1 MSEHETPGTPGDQ
14 PGDDPTLSRA
24 LRERLGRYPA
34 STRLRSA
41 VREAIESPAG
51 ARSRGGTGW
60 LVPAATAL
68 ATALVMVGWLAGT
81 LPTSVGGDPLRDLT
95 RAVITEHARTL
106 SWSPTQHDV
115 IPAALPR
122 AMDESGV
129 TLNWV
134 FAGDSELQ
142 LVNAHPTYVE
152 SHRGL
157 SLVYQDA
164 QGHAVTYVIFPGA
177 ATVAMP
183 EAERV
188 RIGQWR
194 PVIRK
199 ENGFSL
205 IMWKQQGLFC
215 VLVADLVSDDDLARL
230 KQHFVKV
237 RSATDLAYSRQ

>member
-1 MSEHETPGTPGDQ
+1 MTEHGTSGPGGQP
-14 PGDDPTLSRA
+14 PGDDPALGRA

-34 STRLRSA
+34 PPRVRTA
-41 VREAIESPAG
+41 VRQALEPAP
-51 ARSRGGTGW
+51 ASRWGFPW
-60 LVPAATAL
+60 LVPAMSALVTAL
-68 ATALVMVGWLAGT
+68 IMVGWLAGH
-81 LPTSVGGDPLRDLT
+81 LPTSLGGDPLRDLT

-106 SWSPTQHDV
+106 SWTQTRPDV
-115 IPAALPR
+115 VPAALPH

-152 SHRGL
+152 SHRGI
-157 SLVYQDA
+157 SLAYQDA

-177 ATVAMP
+177 ATVALP

-188 RIGQWR
+188 KIATWR

-230 KQHFVKV
+230 KEHFVKV

>member
-1 MSEHETPGTPGDQ
+1 MSAETRGPGSEA
-14 PGDDPTLSRA
+14 DDTALGRA

-34 STRLRSA
+34 SPRLRASLRQTLA
-41 VREAIESPAG
+41 PEPVPA
-51 ARSRGGTGW
+51 RWRGW
-60 LVPAATAL
+60 LVPAMSAL
-68 ATALVMVGWLAGT
+68 ATALVMVGWLAGS
-81 LPTSVGGDPLRDLT
+81 LPTSVGGDALRDLT

-106 SWSPTQHDV
+106 SWSRTEGDV
-115 IPAALPR
+115 ILAALPR

-129 TLNWV
+129 TLNLV
-134 FAGDSELQ
+134 FAGDSDLQ

-152 SHRGL
+152 SHRGI
-157 SLVYQDA
+157 SLAYQDA

-177 ATVAMP
+177 ATVALP

-188 RIGQWR
+188 KISTWR

-205 IMWKQQGLFC
+205 IVWKQQGLFC

-230 KQHFVKV
+230 KDYFVKV
-237 RSATDLAYSRQ
+237 RSATDLVYAVQQ

>member
-1 MSEHETPGTPGDQ
+1 VSEHETPGTPGDQ

-51 ARSRGGTGW
+51 A
-60 LVPAATAL
+60 PAL

>member
-1 MSEHETPGTPGDQ
+1 VSAETRGPGHEPGEDAALG
-14 PGDDPTLSRA
+14 RA

-34 STRLRSA
+34 STRLRTALRQSLA
-41 VREAIESPAG
+41 PAPAP
-51 ARSRGGTGW
+51 ARWGGW
-60 LVPAATAL
+60 LVPAMSAL
-68 ATALVMVGWLAGT
+68 ATALVMVGWFAGT
-81 LPTSVGGDPLRDLT
+81 LPTSIGGDALRDLT

-106 SWSPTQHDV
+106 SWTRSEGDV
-115 IPAALPR
+115 IPTALPR

-129 TLNWV
+129 TLNLV
-134 FAGDSELQ
+134 FAGDSDLQ

-152 SHRGL
+152 SHRGI
-157 SLVYQDA
+157 SLAYQDA

-177 ATVAMP
+177 VTVALP

-188 RIGQWR
+188 KISTWR

-230 KQHFVKV
+230 KEYFVKV
-237 RSATDLAYSRQ
+237 RSATDLAYARQ

>member
-1 MSEHETPGTPGDQ
+1 VSEHETGGPPA
-14 PGDDPTLSRA
+14 DDAALSRA

-34 STRLRSA
+34 SARVRAA
-41 VREAIESPAG
+41 VRQAIE
-51 ARSRGGTGW
+51 
-60 LVPAATAL
+60 PAAAPRWGAGWAAPAMAAL
-68 ATALVMVGWLAGT
+68 ATAMVMVGWLAGT
-81 LPTSVGGDPLRDLT
+81 LPTSIAGDSLRDLS

-106 SWSPTQHDV
+106 AWTQTRPDV
-115 IPAALPR
+115 IPAALPQ

-134 FAGDSELQ
+134 FAGDNELQ

-157 SLVYQDA
+157 SLAYQDA

-177 ATVAMP
+177 ATVALP

-188 RIGQWR
+188 KIATWR

-215 VLVADLVSDDDLARL
+215 ALVADLVSDDDLARL

-237 RSATDLAYSRQ
+237 RSATDLSYSRQ

>member
-1 MSEHETPGTPGDQ
+1 VSEHDPGGGLANQ
-14 PGDDPTLSRA
+14 PGDDPALSRA
-24 LRERLGRYPA
+24 LRERLGRYAA
-34 STRLRSA
+34 SPRLRAA
-41 VREAIESPAG
+41 VRESLEPPPSP
-51 ARSRGGTGW
+51 RRWSGW
-60 LVPAATAL
+60 LAPALTAA
-68 ATALVMVGWLAGT
+68 ATALVMVGWMAGT
-81 LPTSVGGDPLRDLT
+81 LPTSAGGDPLRDLA

-106 SWSPTQHDV
+106 SWSPAEPNV

-134 FAGDSELQ
+134 FAGDNELQ
-142 LVNAHPTYVE
+142 LINAHPTYVE

-188 RIGQWR
+188 RIEQWR

-230 KQHFVKV
+230 KQHFIKV
-237 RSATDLAYSRQ
+237 RSATDLVYSRQ

>member
-1 MSEHETPGTPGDQ
+1 MSEHDLGGGPANQ
-14 PGDDPTLSRA
+14 PGDDPALSRA
-24 LRERLGRYPA
+24 LRERLGRYAA
-34 STRLRSA
+34 SPRLRAA
-41 VREAIESPAG
+41 VRESLEPPPS
-51 ARSRGGTGW
+51 ARGWSGW
-60 LVPAATAL
+60 LAPALTAA

-81 LPTSVGGDPLRDLT
+81 LPTLVGGDPLRDLA

-106 SWSPTQHDV
+106 SWSPAEPNV

-134 FAGDSELQ
+134 FAGDNELQ
-142 LVNAHPTYVE
+142 LINAHPTYVE

-188 RIGQWR
+188 RIEQWR

-230 KQHFVKV
+230 KQHFIKV
-237 RSATDLAYSRQ
+237 RSATDLVYSRQ

>member
-1 MSEHETPGTPGDQ
+1 MSAETRGPGSEA
-14 PGDDPTLSRA
+14 DDSALGRA

-34 STRLRSA
+34 SPRLRASLRQTL
-41 VREAIESPAG
+41 VPSPAP
-51 ARSRGGTGW
+51 ARWRAW
-60 LVPAATAL
+60 LVPAMSAL
-68 ATALVMVGWLAGT
+68 ATALVMLGWMAGS
-81 LPTSVGGDPLRDLT
+81 LPTSVGGDALRDLT

-106 SWSPTQHDV
+106 SWARTESDV

-129 TLNWV
+129 TLNLV
-134 FAGDSELQ
+134 FAGDGELQ
-142 LVNAHPTYVE
+142 LINAHPTYVE

-157 SLVYQDA
+157 SLAYQDA

-177 ATVAMP
+177 TTVVLP
-183 EAERV
+183 EPERV
-188 RIGQWR
+188 KIAEWR

-215 VLVADLVSDDDLARL
+215 VLVADLVSDEDLARL

-237 RSATDLAYSRQ
+237 RSATDLAYAVRQ

>member
-1 MSEHETPGTPGDQ
+1 VSEHETGRPPA
-14 PGDDPTLSRA
+14 DDPALSRA

-34 STRLRSA
+34 PPRVRAA
-41 VREAIESPAG
+41 VRQAIE
-51 ARSRGGTGW
+51 
-60 LVPAATAL
+60 PAAPSRWGFPWLAPAMTAL
-68 ATALVMVGWLAGT
+68 ATAMLMVGWLAAG
-81 LPTSVGGDPLRDLT
+81 LPISLERDALRDLT
-95 RAVITEHARTL
+95 RALVTEHARTL
-106 SWSPTQHDV
+106 SWTQTRPDV
-115 IPAALPR
+115 VPAALPE

-152 SHRGL
+152 SHRGI
-157 SLVYQDA
+157 SLAYQDA

-177 ATVAMP
+177 ATVGLP
-183 EAERV
+183 ETERV
-188 RIGQWR
+188 KIATWR

-215 VLVADLVSDDDLARL
+215 VLVADLVSHDDLARL
-230 KQHFVKV
+230 KEYFVKV
-237 RSATDLAYSRQ
+237 RSATDLAYSSRQ

>member
-1 MSEHETPGTPGDQ
+1 MSEHETSGPQ
-14 PGDDPTLSRA
+14 ADDAALSRA

-34 STRLRSA
+34 SARVRAA
-41 VREAIESPAG
+41 VRQAIEPAPAPRWG
-51 ARSRGGTGW
+51 AGW
-60 LVPAATAL
+60 LVPAMTAL
-68 ATALVMVGWLAGT
+68 ATAMVMVGWLAGT
-81 LPTSVGGDPLRDLT
+81 LPTSIAGDPLRDLS

-106 SWSPTQHDV
+106 AWTQTRPDV
-115 IPAALPR
+115 IPAALPQ

-152 SHRGL
+152 SHRGI
-157 SLVYQDA
+157 SLAYQDA

-177 ATVAMP
+177 ATVTLP

-188 RIGQWR
+188 KIATWR

-237 RSATDLAYSRQ
+237 RSATDLSYSRQ

>member
-1 MSEHETPGTPGDQ
+1 VSEHDLGSGTAHQ
-14 PGDDPTLSRA
+14 PGDDPALSRA
-24 LRERLGRYPA
+24 LRERVGRYGA
-34 STRLRSA
+34 SPRLRA
-41 VREAIESPAG
+41 TVREALEPPPPT
-51 ARSRGGTGW
+51 RGWTGW
-60 LVPAATAL
+60 LVPAVAAG

-81 LPTSVGGDPLRDLT
+81 LPTSVGGDPLRDLA
-95 RAVITEHARTL
+95 RAVVTEHARTL
-106 SWSPTQHDV
+106 SWSPTEPNV

-134 FAGDSELQ
+134 FAGDSDLQ
-142 LVNAHPTYVE
+142 LINAHPTYVE
-152 SHRGL
+152 GHRGL

-177 ATVAMP
+177 ATVVMP

-188 RIGQWR
+188 RIEQWR

-237 RSATDLAYSRQ
+237 RSATDLVYSRQ

>member
-1 MSEHETPGTPGDQ
+1 VSAETRGPGSEPGE
-14 PGDDPTLSRA
+14 DPALGRA

-34 STRLRSA
+34 SPRLRTALRQSLEPASA
-41 VREAIESPAG
+41 PA
-51 ARSRGGTGW
+51 RWNGW
-60 LVPAATAL
+60 LVPAMSAL
-68 ATALVMVGWLAGT
+68 ATALVMVGWFAGS
-81 LPTSVGGDPLRDLT
+81 LPTSISGDALRDLT
-95 RAVITEHARTL
+95 RAVVTEHARTL
-106 SWSPTQHDV
+106 SWSRTESDV

-129 TLNWV
+129 TLNLV

-157 SLVYQDA
+157 SLAYQDA

-177 ATVAMP
+177 TTVALP

-188 RIGQWR
+188 KIADWR

-215 VLVADLVSDDDLARL
+215 VIVADLVSDEDLARL

-237 RSATDLAYSRQ
+237 RSSTDLAYARQ

>member
-1 MSEHETPGTPGDQ
+1 MSEHETGEREAEDVA
-14 PGDDPTLSRA
+14 LSRA
-24 LRERLGRYPA
+24 LRDRLGRYPA
-34 STRLRSA
+34 PPRVRAA
-41 VREAIESPAG
+41 VRQAIEPSPVPRRG
-51 ARSRGGTGW
+51 AGW
-60 LVPAATAL
+60 LVPATAAL
-68 ATALVMVGWLAGT
+68 ATAMVMVGWLAGT
-81 LPTSVGGDPLRDLT
+81 LPTAIPGDSLRDLT

-106 SWSPTQHDV
+106 AWTQTRPDV

-134 FAGDSELQ
+134 FAGDNELQ

-157 SLVYQDA
+157 SLAYQDA

-177 ATVAMP
+177 ATVTLP

-188 RIGQWR
+188 RIATWR
-194 PVIRK
+194 PVVRK

-230 KQHFVKV
+230 KQHFIKV
-237 RSATDLAYSRQ
+237 RSATDLAYSSQ